1 MKKIL
6 TGILML
12 TLAFSL
18 AACGSSN
25 TQATESTDSEEAASL
40 ADTAQEETAQNTETE
55 TENNTEEDMDS
66 SENVLIAYFSKTGNT
81 ETIANMI
88 AEQTGGDL
96 FKVETVTPY
105 PDDYNET
112 VDIAREEQDEDA
124 RPELSTHVED
134 MSQYDVIYLGY
145 PNWWGTMP
153 QAMFTFLEEYD
164 FSGKTII
171 PFCTHGGSAL
181 GRSEG
186 DIAELVP
193 DATLLEG
200 LAVSG
205 SSVDSAQGTV
215 EEWLNGLGIE

>member
-1 MKKIL
+1 
-6 TGILML
+6 
-12 TLAFSL
+12 
-18 AACGSSN
+18 
-25 TQATESTDSEEAASL
+25 
-40 ADTAQEETAQNTETE
+40 
-55 TENNTEEDMDS
+55 
-66 SENVLIAYFSKTGNT
+66 
-81 ETIANMI
+81 MI
-88 AEQTGGDL
+88 AEQTGGAL

-105 PDDYNET
+105 PEDYDET
-112 VDIAREEQDEDA
+112 VDIAREEQDNNA

-134 MSQYDVIYLGY
+134 MSRYDVIYLGY

-181 GRSEG
+181 GRSEE

-193 DATLLEG
+193 DARLLSG

-205 SSVDSAQGTV
+205 SRVDDAQADV
-215 EEWLNGLGIE
+215 EEWLNGLEVE

>member
-1 MKKIL
+1 MKKLL
-6 TGILML
+6 TIILML
-12 TLAFSL
+12 TLVFSL
-18 AACGSSN
+18 AACGNSN
-25 TQATESTDSEEAASL
+25 TQATGNTDSEDAE
-40 ADTAQEETAQNTETE
+40 QEETAQSTEAE

-66 SENVLIAYFSKTGNT
+66 SGSVLIAYFSKTGNT

-88 AEQTGGDL
+88 AEQTDGDL

-134 MSQYDVIYLGY
+134 MNQYDVIYLGY

-181 GRSEG
+181 GRSED
-186 DIAELVP
+186 DIAELAP
-193 DATLLEG
+193 DAALLEG
-200 LAVSG
+200 LAVSD